1 MIFFLQFLIYSMPY
15 ILRSN
20 ILFIK
25 RLCRSSS
32 DGREKNI
39 FCTRAFVEAE
49 KESPLAFRKLPH
61 TILTHSRVVCV
72 RKRTFQSGDFRF
84 FLTKDAMHTPKKL
97 QPNYFHLWQ
106 WFFIFWLISK
116 FFDIFKCT
124 DMGTLILTHSRYYE
138 SPDYVFHVCIL
149 THHVDFV

>member
-1 MIFFLQFLIYSMPY
+1 MIFILQFLIYSIPY

-39 FCTRAFVEAE
+39 FCTRAFVEAFVEAE

-72 RKRTFQSGDFRF
+72 RKRTFQNGDFRF
-84 FLTKDAMHTPKKL
+84 FLTKDAMHTPQKIATKL
-97 QPNYFHLWQ
+97 LPSMTGVLYLLVNIN
-106 WFFIFWLISK
+106 IFRH
-116 FFDIFKCT
+116 F
-124 DMGTLILTHSRYYE
+124 
-138 SPDYVFHVCIL
+138 
-149 THHVDFV
+149 

>member
-39 FCTRAFVEAE
+39 FCTRAFVEAFVEAE

-97 QPNYFHLWQ
+97 QPNYFHL
-106 WFFIFWLISK
+106 
-116 FFDIFKCT
+116 
-124 DMGTLILTHSRYYE
+124 
-138 SPDYVFHVCIL
+138 
-149 THHVDFV
+149 